1 MVQVL
6 RAALASIL
14 LLAVSSGVQAQTNV
28 DVNANVLPNVDDD
41 LSTFTA
47 APTSVPADGI
57 ALSTLV
63 VTARNAA
70 NQVLPN
76 KFVTITSSRGLLDF
90 IDCDL
95 ANETAGQQ
103 NTGTT
108 NASGRLTCFVSSTTV
123 GLSTYTAV
131 VDTVTLKDKPT
142 VNFTAVGGGGED
154 PPPPPPDDEDPPPGG
169 GGTTE
174 PPTEPPTIPE
184 RINKVIQDIADAVPQ
199 GLPGA
204 VGLATIVPSLAILTP
219 VTSSISI
226 ALLGGIPGLQYLL
239 YSLFPFFKPPR
250 KWGTVRDA
258 ATRVPI
264 PGVFVSLFSLQTGKE
279 IKRIMTDKTGRFGF
293 LTPQPGQYWVQVSN
307 PLYLP
312 YRSELINIDE
322 KRSEPLT
329 FDIFLAAR
337 EDVRVASLKKVAKF
351 TKFVSFVTA
360 FQLVVLIAGSLL
372 SLLFIYQARSLEN
385 ILLVSLYALL
395 WVMRLL
401 GSSKVRR
408 FGLVKDQTVD
418 IGLGEAVIQV
428 TSDSKGEQSFI
439 HSTITDEAGRFI
451 ILVPPGK
458 HSVIAAKSGYQPAEK
473 KIIGEA
479 EDVQL
484 NLQRASIQP
493 AATG

>member
-41 LSTFTA
+41 LSTFAA

-95 ANETAGQQ
+95 ANETSTQQ

-108 NASGRLTCFVSSTTV
+108 NASGRLTCFVSSTTI

-142 VNFTAVGGGGED
+142 VNFTTVGGGED
-154 PPPPPPDDEDPPPGG
+154 PPPPPPPGGEDPPPPG

-174 PPTEPPTIPE
+174 PPEPPTIPQ

-293 LTPQPGQYWVQVSN
+293 LTPQPGHYWVQVVN
-307 PLYLP
+307 PLYLQ
-312 YRSELINIDE
+312 YRSQLINIDE

-360 FQLVVLIAGSLL
+360 FQLLVLIAGSLL
-372 SLLFIYQARSLEN
+372 SLVLIYQSRSLEN
-385 ILLVSLYALL
+385 ILLVILYVLL
-395 WVMRLL
+395 WVMRIL

-408 FGLVKDQTVD
+408 FGLVKDQAVD

-428 TSDSKGEQSFI
+428 TSESKGEQSFI

-484 NLQRASIQP
+484 SLPRLASS
-493 AATG
+493 ATS

>member
-1 MVQVL
+1 MPQVL

-14 LLAVSSGVQAQTNV
+14 LLVVSSGVHAQTNV

-63 VTARNAA
+63 VTAHNAA

-95 ANETAGQQ
+95 ANETSTQQ

-108 NASGRLTCFVSSTTV
+108 NTSGKLTCFVSSTTV
-123 GLSTYTAV
+123 GISTYTAV
-131 VDTVTLKDKPT
+131 VDTVTLLDKPT
-142 VNFTAVGGGGED
+142 VTFTTVGTGGGED
-154 PPPPPPDDEDPPPGG
+154 PPPPPPSGEVPPPPGG
-169 GGTTE
+169 GTTE
-174 PPTEPPTIPE
+174 SPTKSPTIPE
-184 RINKVIQDIADAVPQ
+184 RINKVIQDIADAVPPA
-199 GLPGA
+199 LPGA

-250 KWGTVRDA
+250 KWGTVRDV

-293 LTPQPGQYWVQVSN
+293 LTPQPGQYWVQVTN

-312 YRSELINIDE
+312 YRSQLINIDE
-322 KRSEPLT
+322 RRSEPLT
-329 FDIFLAAR
+329 FNIFLAAR

-351 TKFVSFVTA
+351 TKFVSFVTV

-372 SLLFIYQARSLEN
+372 SLILIYQARSLEN

-395 WVMRLL
+395 WIMRIL

-408 FGLVKDQTVD
+408 FGLVKDQAVD

-428 TSDSKGEQSFI
+428 TSDNKGEQSFI
-439 HSTITDEAGRFI
+439 HSTITDDAGRFI

-458 HSVIAAKSGYQPAEK
+458 HSVIAAKAGYQPAEK

-484 NLQRASIQP
+484 NLQRTTQPITAS
-493 AATG
+493 

>member
-95 ANETAGQQ
+95 ANETSTQQ

-108 NASGRLTCFVSSTTV
+108 NASGRLTCFVSSTTI

-142 VNFTAVGGGGED
+142 VNFTTVGGGED
-154 PPPPPPDDEDPPPGG
+154 PPPPPPGGEDPPPPG

-174 PPTEPPTIPE
+174 PPEPPTIPQ

-293 LTPQPGQYWVQVSN
+293 LTPQPGQYWVQVVN
-307 PLYLP
+307 PLYLQ
-312 YRSELINIDE
+312 YRSQLINIDE

-360 FQLVVLIAGSLL
+360 FQLLVLIAGSLL
-372 SLLFIYQARSLEN
+372 SLVLIYQSRSLEN
-385 ILLVSLYALL
+385 ILLVILYVLL
-395 WVMRLL
+395 WVMRIL

-408 FGLVKDQTVD
+408 FGLVKDQAVD

-428 TSDSKGEQSFI
+428 TSESKGEQSFI

-484 NLQRASIQP
+484 SLPRLASS
-493 AATG
+493 ATS

>member
-1 MVQVL
+1 MLQVL
-6 RAALASIL
+6 RAALATIL
-14 LLAVSSGVQAQTNV
+14 VFTISSTVQAQTNV

-47 APTSVPADGI
+47 SPASVPADGI

-63 VTARNAA
+63 VTAKNSA

-95 ANETAGQQ
+95 GNETSSQQ

-108 NASGRLTCFVSSTTV
+108 TTNGTLTCFVSSTTV
-123 GLSTYTAV
+123 GVSTYTAI

-142 VNFTAVGGGGED
+142 VTFTTVGGGGGNED
-154 PPPPPPDDEDPPPGG
+154 PPPPPPDDEPPPT

-174 PPTEPPTIPE
+174 PPAEPPSIPD
-184 RINKVIQDIADAVPQ
+184 RINKVIQNIAEAVPPS
-199 GLPGA
+199 LPGA

-258 ATRVPI
+258 VTKVPI
-264 PGVFVSLFSLQTGKE
+264 PGVFVSLFSLQTCKE
-279 IKRIMTDKTGRFGF
+279 AKRIMTDKTGRFGF
-293 LTPQPGQYWVQVSN
+293 LTPQPGQYWVQVVN

-312 YRSELINIDE
+312 YRSQLINIDE

-351 TKFVSFVTA
+351 TKFVSFITA
-360 FQLVVLIAGSLL
+360 FQFLVLIAGSVL
-372 SLLFIYQARSLEN
+372 SLILIYQARTLEN
-385 ILLVSLYALL
+385 ILLVTLYVLL
-395 WVMRLL
+395 WVMRIL

-408 FGLVKDQTVD
+408 FGLVKDQAID

-428 TSDSKGEQSFI
+428 TSDSKGEQNFI

-458 HSVIAAKSGYQPAEK
+458 HSVIAAKTGYQPAEK

-484 NLQRASIQP
+484 SLPRLVAPTTS
-493 AATG
+493 